1 MGSSQIPSEKLIC
14 SEVYDRIKWGA
25 GILWLLPPSH
35 LQSFD
40 AVHVQLKGMS
50 KTQGSNVDGRC
61 DGARD
66 ECQGSERGNK
76 PLRLGVTLVS
86 QPRALCR
93 TQSTSEEDETFY
105 WVFSLPFLLCLYDHL
120 PQRYSENF

>member
-1 MGSSQIPSEKLIC
+1 MRQC
-14 SEVYDRIKWGA
+14 
-25 GILWLLPPSH
+25 
-35 LQSFD
+35 
-40 AVHVQLKGMS
+40 
-50 KTQGSNVDGRC
+50 SNVDGRC

-93 TQSTSEEDETFY
+93 TQSTSEMIG
-105 WVFSLPFLLCLYDHL
+105 VGCKPFGLEY
-120 PQRYSENF
+120 YEGYFIGV